1 VSEGADTGSGYE
13 IVSRWYSGLGGL
25 FTALAAAVLAFFVG
39 GLVVVAT
46 GHDPFAAYK
55 AIFSG
60 TGLNWFFPWVQGD
73 ERFSAALGRGE
84 SGEMERTADAM
95 RERSGATKVEKS

>member
-1 VSEGADTGSGYE
+1 MSEGTETGSGYE
-13 IVSRWYSGLGGL
+13 VLSRWYSGLGGF
-25 FTALAAAVLAFFVG
+25 FTAVAAAVLAFFVG

-60 TGLNWFFPWVQGD
+60 TGLSWFSRGCR
-73 ERFSAALGRGE
+73 ETSASAP
-84 SGEMERTADAM
+84 
-95 RERSGATKVEKS
+95 RSTCSRR